1 MGWRVVSEELG
12 YNGASNADRGKG
24 WQVSELR
31 MYYLDNCS
39 EQSKLGGTPMAS
51 GQLHPADGEKRT
63 EERVAEREMSPFWSP
78 IFTAIYTLWED
89 CFSSRT

>member
-31 MYYLDNCS
+31 MYYLDNCP

-51 GQLHPADGEKRT
+51 GQLHPADGGKRT
-63 EERVAEREMSPFWSP
+63 EEDLAQRAFDDDTNSYWVGATEPV
-78 IFTAIYTLWED
+78 T
-89 CFSSRT
+89 